1 MAVTY
6 QGVVVLI
13 SATDVSDESTT
24 FNLTPETD
32 TPSAMTFAG
41 QVSAQGATTW
51 SGELTAVYDNTAGS
65 AYKLLLAEAETPTAG
80 GKLLV
85 FRPEGSTSGK
95 ESIQVMAVVGYPGIE
110 AEGDGGVQLRTF
122 PFSVTGTPTF
132 TAV

>member
-6 QGVVVLI
+6 QGSVVLL
-13 SATDVSDESTT
+13 SATDISDEATT
-24 FNLTPETD
+24 FTLTPETD

-41 QVSAQGATTW
+41 PVSAQGATTW
-51 SGELTAVYDNTAGS
+51 TGEMTAVYDNTAGS
-65 AYKLLLAEAETPTAG
+65 AYKLLLAEAQTPTSG
-80 GKLLV
+80 GYLVV
-85 FRPEGSTSGK
+85 FRPEGTTSGK
-95 ESIQVMAVVGYPGIE
+95 ESIQAKAIVGYPTIE